1 MSGFDID
8 GFPYCGS
15 RDPERDILRSESS
28 NDFEISQYLVFS
40 TPRDLQD
47 LIPEKIPSS
56 QLSMTDDS
64 SNSLQSDSNK
74 TES

>member
-1 MSGFDID
+1 MD
-8 GFPYCGS
+8 GFPYYGS
-15 RDPERDILRSESS
+15 REPERDILRSEIS
-28 NDFEISQYLVFS
+28 NDFEISQYLAFS
-40 TPRDLQD
+40 IPRDPED
-47 LIPEKIPSS
+47 FIPEKIPSS

>member
-1 MSGFDID
+1 MD

-15 RDPERDILRSESS
+15 SEPERDIIRSESS
-28 NDFEISQYLVFS
+28 NDFEISKYLVFS
-40 TPRDLQD
+40 TPRDLED
-47 LIPEKIPSS
+47 LIPDKIPSS